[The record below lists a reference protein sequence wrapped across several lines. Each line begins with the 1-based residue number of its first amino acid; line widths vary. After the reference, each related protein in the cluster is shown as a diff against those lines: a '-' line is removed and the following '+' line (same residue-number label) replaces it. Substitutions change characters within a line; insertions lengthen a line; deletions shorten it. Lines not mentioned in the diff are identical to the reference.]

1 MEKTIDQSQIKLS
14 TAGQKL
20 VLFLKQKYKDV
31 IKFDAA
37 KQFFEQAST
46 ESINTPEIN
55 KGIGK
60 QD

>member
-37 KQFFEQAST
+37 K
-46 ESINTPEIN
+46 
-55 KGIGK
+55 
-60 QD
+60 